1 MAGSIFNLS
10 MLQCRERYKKFLIKR
25 ERERERERE
34 KEMRVPTLSLTFFP
48 QVLKMQLY
56 KKQ

>member
-25 ERERERERE
+25 ERERERE
-34 KEMRVPTLSLTFFP
+34 KEMRVPTLSLTFVP